1 MSDNFLNYDLSCQ
14 LVNREDDYENFDLK
28 NRLSLAVEE
37 KGNESNDERAQ
48 RILLMME
55 KSNDRI
61 NKLLGILNRIP

>member
-37 KGNESNDERAQ
+37 KRNESNDERAQ